1 MNATGVSGVRVQRR
15 SVRLAAREAIL
26 ALLAVAALAA
36 LGPALAATPT
46 LDFTGT
52 VMTLVKAPTCS
63 CCDAYAELLREAGAT
78 VTVEAV
84 EDLATRKAAAGVP
97 PSLWS
102 CHTVFV
108 DAYVVEGHVPFT
120 AIKVL
125 LESRPQL
132 TGIALPG
139 MPEGSPGMPGIPPE
153 SFDVLGFD
161 HTGVTGFGAF

>member
-1 MNATGVSGVRVQRR
+1 MNSIGVSGARVERR
-15 SVRLAAREAIL
+15 SVRRAARQATL
-26 ALLAVAALAA
+26 ALLAVAALAP

-46 LDFTGT
+46 PDFAGAQ
-52 VMTLVKAPTCS
+52 MNLVKAPTCS
-63 CCDAYAELLREAGAT
+63 CCDTYAELLRVAGAT

-84 EDLATRKAAAGVP
+84 EDVSARKAAAGVP

-102 CHTVFV
+102 CHTVIV

-120 AIKVL
+120 AIKAL
-125 LESRPQL
+125 LATLPQL

-139 MPEGSPGMPGIPPE
+139 MPEGSPGMPGIPPA

-161 HTGVTGFGAF
+161 HTGVTDFGAF